1 LRTAQEMAPGNSAV
15 ALSLQTVTAEIERET
30 ALEGLRAAVLCAE
43 AGMRVEATTRVKEA
57 MRLSAH
63 TDVEAAALKTL
74 VKIGAAQEAIR
85 YAKRL
90 LQANPRDA
98 RAWDG
103 LMEAYDATGELDR
116 AILAAERLKLLRP
129 KDASLDRRITALRNR
144 L

>member
-1 LRTAQEMAPGNSAV
+1 MYKR
-15 ALSLQTVTAEIERET
+15 
-30 ALEGLRAAVLCAE
+30 
-43 AGMRVEATTRVKEA
+43 
-57 MRLSAH
+57 
-63 TDVEAAALKTL
+63 
-74 VKIGAAQEAIR
+74 QEAIR